1 MGLFLALIL
10 ALIPTF
16 AWAKATRGGPS
27 HTLYS
32 AQLEIHE
39 TNSPREIGPKI
50 AGDPHVQACL
60 RAALLKSGDDFSVSF
75 SGEVTDAG
83 KITDPQVVHP
93 YQSLQ
98 DCLAKALSQAK
109 LGEGASGPFSIEFA
123 RVRVT
128 PPSSKT
134 FLLDLNEPKKYQ

>member
-1 MGLFLALIL
+1 MRYFIALTF
-10 ALIPTF
+10 AF
-16 AWAKATRGGPS
+16 AWAKATRGSPN

-39 TNSPREIGPKI
+39 TTSPREIGPKV
-50 AGDPHVQACL
+50 AADPRVQACL
-60 RAALLKSGDDFSVSF
+60 RAAILKSGDDFSVSI

-83 KITDPQVVHP
+83 KINDAQVIHP
-93 YQSLQ
+93 YQSLK
-98 DCLAKALSQAK
+98 DCLTKAFTHVK
-109 LGEGASGPFSIEFA
+109 LGEGASGPFTLEFA

-128 PPSSKT
+128 PPSFKT